1 MTIEEICNK
10 YIKVKATGILALH
23 QRPKLDWAFKVV
35 SGKESDV
42 CNGCFLEKYYPLRL
56 PYTCAAQE
64 REDGKNVQFKE
75 ISKTMITREQ
85 AKELLPILQA
95 LAEGKQIQDKIEG
108 VTDWVDTDEINFEYE
123 GQKIKHRIKPE
134 PKYRPFKTQ
143 EECWNEMLKHQP
155 FGWIYSKNRSCYY
168 CIISVEEDRIELS
181 PREQSRSETPLK
193 EFYLKNYHCFFEEA
207 LELFKLTFADG
218 TPFGIKEE

>member
-56 PYTCAAQE
+56 PYICAAQE

-75 ISKTMITREQ
+75 ISKTMITREN
-85 AKELLPILQA
+85 AKELLPIMQA
-95 LAEGKQIQDKIEG
+95 FAEGKVIEIFDDVLG
-108 VTDWVDTDEINFEYE
+108 WVETENPTFNLSPEFY
-123 GQKIKHRIKPE
+123 RIKPE

-143 EECWNEMLKHQP
+143 KECWNEMLKHQP
-155 FGWIYSKNRSCYY
+155 FGWVKSKVKGYFHLIGLVQWASELEDVMIVFATSEQLARS
-168 CIISVEEDRIELS
+168 
-181 PREQSRSETPLK
+181 SRSL
-193 EFYLKNYHCFFEEA
+193 FED
-207 LELFKLTFADG
+207 FIFADG
-218 TPFGIKEE
+218 TPFGIKE

>member
-1 MTIEEICNK
+1 MTIEEICNE

-42 CNGCFLEKYYPLRL
+42 CNSCFLEKYYPLRL
-56 PYTCAAQE
+56 PYTCAAQQ

-95 LAEGKQIQDKIEG
+95 FAEGKQIQDKIEG

-134 PKYRPFKTQ
+134 PKYRPFESQ
-143 EECWNEMLKHQP
+143 EECWHEMLKHQP
-155 FGWIYSKNRSCYY
+155 LGWLRSKKCNALLWNVTSINKDDITIICDYY
-168 CIISVEEDRIELS
+168 KFHRAFECF
-181 PREQSRSETPLK
+181 
-193 EFYLKNYHCFFEEA
+193 EF
-207 LELFKLTFADG
+207 TDG